1 MAVQNFFRY
10 TLLLGVYIIPIY
22 FLTEEEEEK
31 FPILFFGAIGITIA
45 YWGAILYFKLRGKKK
60 E

>member
-10 TLLLGVYIIPIY
+10 TLLLGVYMIPIY
-22 FLTEEEEEK
+22 FLTEEEEK
-31 FPILFFGAIGITIA
+31 FPILLFGAIGITIA
-45 YWGAILYFKLRGKKK
+45 YWGAVLYFKLRRKKK

>member
-22 FLTEEEEEK
+22 FLTEEEEK

-45 YWGAILYFKLRGKKK
+45 YWGAVLYFKL
-60 E
+60 